1 MEHNNTN
8 NKNGKKYSICQYQFF
23 DKMYDKLVL
32 SVTKLDSGNVFKFIM
47 VLTIHVLS
55 FAILLGLP
63 IAFLIAAFGEYGFI
77 NAGFKGDYCIHY

>member
-8 NKNGKKYSICQYQFF
+8 NNMERNIPFVNINFF

-32 SVTKLDSGNVFKFIM
+32 SVTKKLDSGNVFKFIM

-63 IAFLIAAFGEYGFI
+63 IAF
-77 NAGFKGDYCIHY
+77 

>member
-8 NKNGKKYSICQYQFF
+8 NNMERNIPFVNINFF

-32 SVTKLDSGNVFKFIM
+32 SVTKKLDSGNVFKFIM

-63 IAFLIAAFGEYGFI
+63 IAFLIAAQKLAY
-77 NAGFKGDYCIHY
+77 KCWL

>member
-8 NKNGKKYSICQYQFF
+8 NNMERNIPFVNINFF

-32 SVTKLDSGNVFKFIM
+32 SVTKKLDNGNIFKFIM

-63 IAFLIAAFGEYGFI
+63 IAFLFCSIW
-77 NAGFKGDYCIHY
+77 